1 MKKAFTYIQTLTVIS
16 LFLILFALFSPP
28 FFKMIR
34 NISQKTSQINRCRQL
49 NRALDIMQQDI
60 LFAEK
65 VTLQNNEIYYF
76 AKNINYSYLVHNNRL
91 ARKKSSY
98 LYLTPKEINVTA
110 LTCQAVTKNFFVIEL
125 TVDKKT
131 YRRNLTCLN

>member
-1 MKKAFTYIQTLTVIS
+1 
-16 LFLILFALFSPP
+16 
-28 FFKMIR
+28 
-34 NISQKTSQINRCRQL
+34 
-49 NRALDIMQQDI
+49 MQQDI